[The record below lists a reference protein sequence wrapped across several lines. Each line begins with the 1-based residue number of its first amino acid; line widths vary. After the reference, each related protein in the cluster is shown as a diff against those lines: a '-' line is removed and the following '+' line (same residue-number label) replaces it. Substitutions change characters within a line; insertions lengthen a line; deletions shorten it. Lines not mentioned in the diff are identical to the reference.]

1 MAVAR
6 INDITDF
13 YNLSSDAIKNAAVN
27 SSTATIPDDKKFGN
41 FLSAAVNQLN
51 ETNSYLNREEEEEIK
66 WSLGLTDNTHDLA
79 EAQMKAQTALQYTV
93 ALRDRFVSAYKEL
106 MQIQI

>member
-1 MAVAR
+1 MAVNQ
-6 INDITDF
+6 INSITDF
-13 YNLSSDAIKNAAVN
+13 YNLTSGAVKNAAAQ
-27 SSTATIPDDKKFGN
+27 SSTATIPNEHNFGD

-51 ETNSYLNREEEEEIK
+51 ETNTYLNREEEEEIK

-79 EAQMKAQTALQYTV
+79 EAQAKAQTALQYTV
-93 ALRDRFVSAYKEL
+93 ALRDRFVSAYREI

>member
-1 MAVAR
+1 MAIAK

-13 YNLSSDAIKNAAVN
+13 YNLSSNAVKNAAVN
-27 SSTATIPDDKKFGN
+27 SSTATIPDEGNFSN

-51 ETNSYLNREEEEEIK
+51 ETNSYLKDEEEEEIK
-66 WSLGLTDNTHDLA
+66 WALGLTDNTHDLS
-79 EAQMKAQTALQYTV
+79 EAQAKAATSLQYTV
-93 ALRDRFVSAYKEL
+93 ALRDRFVAAYKEI

>member
-1 MAVAR
+1 MAVNQ
-6 INDITDF
+6 INSITDF
-13 YNLSSDAIKNAAVN
+13 YNLTSGAVKNAAAH
-27 SSTATIPDDKKFGN
+27 SSTATISDERNFGD

-51 ETNSYLNREEEEEIK
+51 ETNTYLNREEEEEIK

-79 EAQMKAQTALQYTV
+79 EAQAKAQTALQYTV
-93 ALRDRFVSAYKEL
+93 ALRDRFVAAYREI

>member
-1 MAVAR
+1 MTR

-13 YNLSSDAIKNAAVN
+13 YNLSSNAIKNAAAN
-27 SSTATIPDDKKFGN
+27 SSTATVAPEKNFDS

-51 ETNSYLNREEEEEIK
+51 ETNQYLHQEEEEEIK
-66 WSLGLTDNTHDLA
+66 WALGLTENTHDLA
-79 EAQMKAQTALQYTV
+79 IAQAKASTSLQYTM
-93 ALRDRFVSAYKEL
+93 ALRDRFVSAYREI